1 MKHLRILLPLLILA
15 LILSGCAGEPMPYEY
30 TSGDRTVTV
39 DPINCNI
46 TCGEDVYLYE
56 VEKTE
61 IRTSYVIQY
70 PNGAIFH
77 WTASEHGGAGGWS
90 DDYDEFRYIPGDFL
104 VDALDQAVSQ
114 IAPNREKVGNVG
126 IGLLLMGLGAVNF
139 FIPYIPFYL
148 RYGWAVENAEP
159 SDAYIT
165 WAKIGGVI
173 AAVLGLVWC
182 II

>member
-1 MKHLRILLPLLILA
+1 
-15 LILSGCAGEPMPYEY
+15 MPYEY
-30 TSGDRTVTV
+30 VQGDISLTV
-39 DPINCNI
+39 DPINCTI
-46 TCGEDVYLYE
+46 SHGEDVYLYE

-61 IRTSYVIQY
+61 TRTGYVIQY

-90 DDYDEFRYIPGDFL
+90 DDYDEIRYIPGEFL
-104 VDALDQAVSQ
+104 VDALEQAVSQ
-114 IAPNREKVGNVG
+114 TAPYREKKGNAG

-139 FIPYIPFYL
+139 FIPHLPFYL
-148 RYGWAVENAEP
+148 KYGWAVENAEP

-165 WAKIGGVI
+165 VTRIGGAI

>member
-15 LILSGCAGEPMPYEY
+15 LILSGCGEEPMPYEY
-30 TSGDRTVTV
+30 ASGDRTVTV
-39 DPINCNI
+39 DPINCSI

-61 IRTSYVIQY
+61 TRTGYVIQY

-77 WTASEHGGAGGWS
+77 WSATEHGGAGGWS
-90 DDYDEFRYIPGDFL
+90 DDYDEIRYIPGDFL

-114 IAPNREKVGNVG
+114 TAPYRERKGNVG
-126 IGLLLMGLGAVNF
+126 IGLLLMGLGAVSF
-139 FIPYIPFYL
+139 LFPEVMFHL
-148 RYGWAVENAEP
+148 RKGWMFRDAEP
-159 SDAYIT
+159 SDAYLT
-165 WAKIGGVI
+165 WSRISGVI
-173 AAVLGLVWC
+173 IAVLGLIFC